1 METNL
6 GSAFFGLCFLLCSA
20 FAAAEIPDN
29 AVWIDVR
36 TQEEWVQGHLSRAR
50 LIPHDDIEKGV
61 AALYLAKDT
70 PIYLYC
76 RSGNRA
82 GQAKLRL
89 EAIQY
94 SQVTNVGSLEEAL
107 KLSGASKR

>member
-1 METNL
+1 MKTDFK
-6 GSAFFGLCFLLCSA
+6 SAFLGLCVLLCSVL
-20 FAAAEIPDN
+20 AAAEIPDN

-36 TQEEWVQGHLSRAR
+36 TQEEWREGHLSEAT
-50 LIPHDDIEKGV
+50 LIPHDGIEKGV
-61 AALYLAKDT
+61 AALGLAKDT

-94 SQVTNVGSLEEAL
+94 SQVTNVGSLEEAR
-107 KLSGASKR
+107 KLSGGTKP